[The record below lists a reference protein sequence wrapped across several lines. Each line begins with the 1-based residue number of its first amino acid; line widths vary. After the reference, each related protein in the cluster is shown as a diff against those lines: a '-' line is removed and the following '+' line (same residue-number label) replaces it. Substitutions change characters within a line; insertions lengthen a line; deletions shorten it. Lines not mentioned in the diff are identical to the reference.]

1 VAAVDRKERLGPLTG
16 SVGPDNNLDAVTSV
30 SGNQRPFDPCQRRLG
45 ARPGQTGR
53 WFAPVSSE
61 AHSGPAPRFNRKPA
75 GLAKASSEE
84 TVTKRILAATAFP

>member
-1 VAAVDRKERLGPLTG
+1 VGAVDRKERLGPLTG

-30 SGNQRPFDPCQRRLG
+30 SNQRPFDPCQRRLG
-45 ARPGQTGR
+45 ARLGQTGT

-61 AHSGPAPRFNRKPA
+61 THSGPAPRSDQKPA

-84 TVTKRILAATAFP
+84 TATKRILAATPFP